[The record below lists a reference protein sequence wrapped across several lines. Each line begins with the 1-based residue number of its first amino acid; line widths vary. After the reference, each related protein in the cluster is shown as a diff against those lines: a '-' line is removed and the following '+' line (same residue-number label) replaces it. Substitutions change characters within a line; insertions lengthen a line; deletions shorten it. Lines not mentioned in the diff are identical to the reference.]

1 MYNTRNPFHLWRYTQ
16 SFSFM
21 KIHTITDE
29 SPQHISLKKKA
40 MQPPCEVRISV
51 SCTTSASLHI
61 TAPSSSSRESI
72 KIISPI
78 SAAPSNLSVWQHP
91 VDKPT
96 PRIAT
101 SEVSITIGR
110 RSSTT
115 YQNCIIDPTSPIRTT
130 VCESRRWRKPPAPNR
145 RGDRTETETG
155 TEEGEGEGEG

>member
-1 MYNTRNPFHLWRYTQ
+1 MNGKTRGSLVKPTIISMQHISKIDKTEIYTLQLSLLLKNSHKFDTCTIHVILFIYEDTQ

-78 SAAPSNLSVWQHP
+78 SAAPSNLSV
-91 VDKPT
+91 
-96 PRIAT
+96 
-101 SEVSITIGR
+101 
-110 RSSTT
+110 
-115 YQNCIIDPTSPIRTT
+115 
-130 VCESRRWRKPPAPNR
+130 
-145 RGDRTETETG
+145 
-155 TEEGEGEGEG
+155 